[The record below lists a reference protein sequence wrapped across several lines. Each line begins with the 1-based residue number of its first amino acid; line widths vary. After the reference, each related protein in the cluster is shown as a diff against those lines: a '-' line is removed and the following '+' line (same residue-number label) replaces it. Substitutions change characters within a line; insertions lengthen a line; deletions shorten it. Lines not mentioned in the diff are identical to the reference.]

1 MDIYIDE
8 LDSILP
14 HGPYTGRATSD
25 GCKAVV
31 FKNEMPVKFFKGET
45 AWSDSA
51 RWAGDRNA
59 ESGER
64 QRFVTQHP
72 RLF

>member
-1 MDIYIDE
+1 MDVYIDE

-14 HGPYTGRATSD
+14 LGPYTGRATAD

-31 FKNEMPVKFFKGET
+31 FKNELPVKFFKGET
-45 AWSDSA
+45 AWSDAA

-59 ESGER
+59 ESDER